1 LINENFNPAKI
12 MAINQVK
19 TGWQVDIQPGG
30 RSGKRVKKTFRTKA
44 EAIAWERFVQAK
56 IQESSDWTPQKK
68 DTRYLKDLVETWYQY
83 HGIELNDGFRRKAL
97 LLTMCSSMGN
107 PKAETFSTEQFAQ
120 YRIKRIDAGITP
132 NTINREHAYLRAVF
146 NENIRLGNWKKDNP
160 LAQLRAF
167 KIQEQE
173 LSYLTLPQIQ
183 QLLRRLELSKNPH
196 VLLITKVCLAT
207 GSRWGEAEALRIS
220 QVKKGLIQ
228 YVNTKSSKARSIPIS
243 KGLESQLLDHH
254 KTYKLENRIFSS
266 AYSAFRE
273 ALEETNLKLSEGQ
286 LTHILRH
293 SFASH
298 FMINGGNIIALQKI
312 LGHSSLVMTMRY
324 AHLSPEHLQET
335 LTPNPLS
342 KL

>member
-1 LINENFNPAKI
+1 

-19 TGWQVDIQPGG
+19 TGWQVDVQPGG
-30 RSGKRVKKTFRTKA
+30 RSGKRIKKTFRTKA

-56 IQESSDWTPQKK
+56 TQESSDWLPQKK

-83 HGIELNDGFRRKAL
+83 HGIELNDGLRRKTL
-97 LLTMCSSMGN
+97 LLTMCKSMGN
-107 PKAETFSTEQFAQ
+107 PKAETFSAELFAQ
-120 YRIKRIDAGITP
+120 HRIKRIEAGIKP
-132 NTINREHAYLRAVF
+132 NTINREHSYLRAVF
-146 NENIRLGNWKKDNP
+146 NENIRLGNWKKGNP

-183 QLLRRLELSKNPH
+183 KLLKRLELSTNPH
-196 VLLITKVCLAT
+196 VMLITKICLAT

-220 QVKKGLIQ
+220 QVKNGLIQ
-228 YVNTKSSKARSIPIS
+228 YVNTKSTKARTIPIS
-243 KGLESQLLDHH
+243 KALESQLIEHH
-254 KTYKLENRIFSS
+254 KTHKNGHRLFSS

-273 ALEETNLKLSEGQ
+273 ALEQTNLKLSDGQ

-312 LGHSSLVMTMRY
+312 LGHSSLAMTMRY

-335 LTPNPLS
+335 LSLNPLAR
-342 KL
+342 L